1 VVFNYSVNV
10 NDLHLIPNQFPP
22 SCSFLCP
29 NCKNAKKKVI
39 GQAKKVVFRLLEK
52 TDAELLSYLTIAHKK
67 TNSAELVLYI
77 V

>member
-1 VVFNYSVNV
+1 MSMIYTLFQINSHRVVVFCVRIVRMQRKNV
-10 NDLHLIPNQFPP
+10 L
-22 SCSFLCP
+22 
-29 NCKNAKKKVI
+29 
-39 GQAKKVVFRLLEK
+39 GQAKRVVFRLLEK